1 MFGFKKYTLKD
12 LEQVKAQIKTD
23 NSKFKIAVIEDKVF
37 PFLEELRRHD
47 FNITIYNDIERIN
60 LIADYDIVVSD
71 IKGVGKLLG
80 SKLQGAHLIEEI
92 HKRYPSIYLIAYS
105 ASLFNPEY
113 NKYFQLCDETKKKG
127 IDVNDWVKT
136 LELAIKNINDPIYQW
151 EKSRKILLKNGVDIG
166 IVSKL
171 ERVYVKSIIKG
182 KKGILIKQ
190 LSTSK
195 SGFPDSVKIIFDSV
209 AVFAGTLISNILKS
223 E

>member
-92 HKRYPSIYLIAYS
+92 HKRYPNIYLIAYS

-113 NKYFQLCDETKKKG
+113 NKYFELCDETKRKG

-136 LELAIKNINDPIYQW
+136 LELAIKNCNDPIYQW

-171 ERVYVKSIIKG
+171 ERVYVKSIVKG
-182 KKGILIKQ
+182 KKGLLIKE
-190 LSTSK
+190 LSTTK
-195 SGFPDSVKIIFDSV
+195 LGLPDSVKIIFDSV
-209 AVFAGTLISNILKS
+209 AIFAGTLISNILKS
-223 E
+223 D